1 VTPRGSDPVPG
12 IDCDLA
18 QLQGELAS
26 VTRET
31 ALLLL
36 DPEYEEEKLWDL
48 DLRAR
53 DLRARM
59 RSVALANSRPLPPP
73 ARTAP
78 RGSAPTLSGG

>member
-1 VTPRGSDPVPG
+1 MKGG
-12 IDCDLA
+12 EELA
-18 QLQGELAS
+18 TLQGELAS

-31 ALLLL
+31 ARLLL

-53 DLRARM
+53 ELHARI
-59 RSVALANSRPLPPP
+59 RSAALADGRPPP
-73 ARTAP
+73 APVRPAP